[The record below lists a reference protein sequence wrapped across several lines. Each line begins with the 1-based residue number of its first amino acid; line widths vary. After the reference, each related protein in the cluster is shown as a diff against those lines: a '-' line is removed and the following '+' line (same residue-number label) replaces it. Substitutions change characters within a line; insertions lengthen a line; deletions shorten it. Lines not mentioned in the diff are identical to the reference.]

1 MKIHQRLILLLCVLT
16 GLLLLDGAQAQTVQ
30 GQAKGITGTVL
41 LALPGETTF
50 KPLTPNTAIPVGSRI
65 RTGANGVAT
74 LLTVPEAAIRLQ
86 ENTEITIK
94 SLEYAKQGDQVTK
107 RNALIELNNGTMS
120 ALIKKND
127 PKTTDFRIQTPQ
139 GVAAA
144 RGTFYAVTVKDGKS
158 AVAVKEGKVSVKS
171 DAAKKS
177 VAQTN

>member
-1 MKIHQRLILLLCVLT
+1 MKRLHLSGCWLV
-16 GLLLLDGAQAQTVQ
+16 GLLLLANVCHGQNTE

-41 LALPGETTF
+41 FALPGELTF
-50 KPLTPNTAIPVGSRI
+50 KPLAADTPLPVGSRV
-65 RTGANGVAT
+65 RTGSDGVAT

-86 ENTEITIK
+86 ENTEIVIR
-94 SLEYAKQGDQVTK
+94 SLEYAQSNGQVTK
-107 RNALIELNNGTMS
+107 RNALIELSSGTMA

-158 AVAVKEGKVSVKS
+158 SVAVKEGKVAVKS
-171 DAAKKS
+171 NTEKKT
-177 VAQTN
+177 VAQAN

>member
-1 MKIHQRLILLLCVLT
+1 MKRTKLAACVLT
-16 GLLLLDGAQAQTVQ
+16 GLLLSLTISQAQTVQ

-41 LALPGETTF
+41 FALPGETSF
-50 KPLTPNTAIPVGSRI
+50 KPLTPNTALPVGSRV
-65 RTGANGVAT
+65 RTGSNGIAT

-86 ENTEITIK
+86 ENTEITIR
-94 SLEYAKQGDQVTK
+94 SLEYSKQGDQITK
-107 RNALIELNNGTMS
+107 RNALIELNNGTMA

-158 AVAVKEGKVSVKS
+158 SVAVKEGKVAVKS
-171 DAAKKS
+171 NAAKKS
-177 VAQTN
+177 VAQAN